1 MMKKTTQVLLASGLL
16 GLSSG
21 LSAQGIASD
30 SGLGFEVGGGYYFTD
45 NKRQVD
51 DGPFGAI
58 GAEYRLGEHW
68 AIQGWFYRTADL
80 DQSDSANASSRGD
93 ASIQNAHLDLTYYF
107 TNSRWQPYVSVGGGQ
122 SMVDYKDDVPGSED
136 DNHNQWNA
144 GLGLKVHLTPGF
156 FVRAE
161 ARAFRGRA
169 DRTDVATYA
178 SLGYMFGQEP
188 KAPPI
193 LDSDGDGVLDDVDQC
208 PNTPAGVAVDEVGCP
223 LDSDGDGVPD
233 YLDECPDTAPGSEVD
248 EVGCYLVLSE
258 TVVMK
263 VDVKAAFDSTKIGV
277 DGVASL
283 QEIAGILRKYPG
295 ATAVVEGHTDS
306 SGPAEY
312 NQRLS
317 ERRAE
322 AVAGI
327 LSDDFG
333 IDASRLETVGY
344 GETRPEADN
353 STAEGRAANRRVM
366 VIMEAEVEEAVIE
379 GVELID
385 VEVK

>member
-1 MMKKTTQVLLASGLL
+1 MKKTTQVLLASGLI

-21 LSAQGIASD
+21 LSAQGIASS
-30 SGLGFEVGGGYYFTD
+30 SGLGFEVGGGYYFPD
-45 NKRQVD
+45 NKRQLD
-51 DGPFGAI
+51 DGSVLGL
-58 GAEYRLGEHW
+58 GAEWRLGEHW
-68 AIQGWFYRTADL
+68 ALQGWFLRTADL

-93 ASIQNAHLDLTYYF
+93 GSIQNANLNLTYYF

-122 SMVDYKDDVPGSED
+122 SMLDYEDDVPYSEN

-156 FVRAE
+156 FLRAE
-161 ARAFRGRA
+161 ARAFRGTG
-169 DRTDVATYA
+169 DRTDVATLA
-178 SLGYMFGQEP
+178 SLGYMFGQKA

-248 EVGCYLVLSE
+248 EVGCYLVLTE

-263 VDVKAAFDSTKIGV
+263 VDIKAAFDSTKIGT

-283 QEIAGILRKYPG
+283 QEIAGVLRKYPG
-295 ATAVVEGHTDS
+295 ATAVIEGHTDS

-312 NQRLS
+312 NQKLS
-317 ERRAE
+317 ERRAD

-344 GETRPEADN
+344 GEERPEADN
-353 STAEGRAANRRVM
+353 STSEGRAANRRVM
-366 VIMEAEVEEAVIE
+366 VVMEAEVEEAVID
-379 GVELID
+379 GVELIE
-385 VEVK
+385 VEMK